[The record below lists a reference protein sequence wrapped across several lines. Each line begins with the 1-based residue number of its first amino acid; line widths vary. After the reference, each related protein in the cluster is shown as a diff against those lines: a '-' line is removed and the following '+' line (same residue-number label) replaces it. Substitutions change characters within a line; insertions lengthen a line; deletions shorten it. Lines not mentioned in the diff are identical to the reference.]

1 MEEIDINFLFSK
13 FLHVTV
19 LERWT
24 RLASLQSC
32 RHYWSILFQSHLP
45 SLVADWKNSYG
56 AGIQTPK
63 PHWSIKTPIRDSF
76 LRSAPIQARRRP
88 ATLPDQLDTWVVWWL
103 LSLQQQKRHKTSS
116 GFVFTLNKQ
125 PIQKH
130 PAKLGPSLL
139 RVSGWSFPSPQC
151 ISCLFNNTLWKKH
164 W

>member
-125 PIQKH
+125 SADSKTSRKAWPESAACQWLVFSFSSVHFLFIQ
-130 PAKLGPSLL
+130 
-139 RVSGWSFPSPQC
+139 
-151 ISCLFNNTLWKKH
+151 
-164 W
+164 